1 MAVGDITR
9 TYISS
14 SGVPFTPGDVCVFEG
29 LTHVQSLA
37 RTWYAANLSEGIA
50 GERAREAERERHQ
63 PKQERELGP
72 EPIEEAPL
80 SSLGVRPSATRA
92 TFSFSKK
99 DGEEEDLPATLANA
113 EKNLPAGFKIIS
125 SEPLVE
131 KKSTFVGHAVRVTD
145 EREVPL
151 VIHELLSDRKI
162 AKAAHPA
169 IFAYRIAKEV
179 GGPAGKVYNAGEFVQ
194 AVRILRRA
202 EDRLRRRRRD
212 ASGCAVETSAGDPG
226 ARERAGRCFAV
237 VWRHAPRA
245 GPLQAH
251 QPSGAGRVGAGRVLG
266 RREGQGQGCERR
278 CRQRERREE
287 AVIFRVSYGPFTYC
301 HAYHVDVAS
310 CRS

>member
-1 MAVGDITR
+1 MIGPPIGCLHGKQHLTAVGDITR

-50 GERAREAERERHQ
+50 SERAREAERERNQ
-63 PKQERELGP
+63 PKQDFGP
-72 EPIEEAPL
+72 EPLEEAP
-80 SSLGVRPSATRA
+80 SNSLHVRPSATRA
-92 TFSFSKK
+92 TFSFSHKN
-99 DGEEEDLPATLANA
+99 GEADDVPTTVANA
-113 EKNLPAGFKIIS
+113 EQNLPAGFKIIS

-179 GGPAGKVYNAGEFVQ
+179 GGPAGKVYNAGESHALMSFVNTPS
-194 AVRILRRA
+194 RA
-202 EDRLRRRRRD
+202 DCRLRRRRRD
-212 ASGCAVETSAGDPG
+212 AGRCAAEAPAGDPG
-226 ARERAGRCFAV
+226 IGERAGRRVALV
-237 VWRHAPRA
+237 RGHAAWRR
-245 GPLQAH
+245 PLQAH
-251 QPSGAGRVGAGRVLG
+251 QPSGAGRA
-266 RREGQGQGCERR
+266 
-278 CRQRERREE
+278 
-287 AVIFRVSYGPFTYC
+287 
-301 HAYHVDVAS
+301 
-310 CRS
+310 